1 MRRPGT
7 QTDAGSQRSRTEA
20 GIDVDERSSQMFG
33 PMSNP
38 LAVRDVMDDRQ
49 SEGVRL
55 AATYEHRAVPERQ
68 KAPDTTRQV
77 RPGLIAR
84 ILATAGL
91 LRR

>member
-1 MRRPGT
+1 
-7 QTDAGSQRSRTEA
+7 
-20 GIDVDERSSQMFG
+20 MFG

-38 LAVRDVMDDRQ
+38 LAVRDVMQERE
-49 SEGVRL
+49 SEGARL
-55 AATYEHRAVPERQ
+55 AATYARRAMPEGEMAHNTARQ
-68 KAPDTTRQV
+68 L

>member
-38 LAVRDVMDDRQ
+38 LAVRDVMQERE
-49 SEGVRL
+49 SEGARL
-55 AATYEHRAVPERQ
+55 AATYEQREGAEPAVRP
-68 KAPDTTRQV
+68 APARQV